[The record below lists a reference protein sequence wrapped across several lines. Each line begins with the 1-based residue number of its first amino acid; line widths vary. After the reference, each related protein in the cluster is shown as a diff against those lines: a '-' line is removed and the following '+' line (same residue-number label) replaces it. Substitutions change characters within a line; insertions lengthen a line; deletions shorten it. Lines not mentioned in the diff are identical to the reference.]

1 MNTPPVRRGTGV
13 VATPHG
19 RRVSGVVSQPSLHRG
34 TGRGTLGVRRACSGG
49 GAGAAPVVA
58 TGCSGALRN
67 SAAVP
72 RVGLQVTA
80 RSRSATPYRGLQVP
94 SGSRPGFVPEAV
106 EDDNFNTYPAMFPD
120 HDEIQEIAR
129 LPRNSRSAVC

>member
-13 VATPHG
+13 VTTPHG
-19 RRVSGVVSQPSLHRG
+19 RRVSGVVSQPSLRRG
-34 TGRGTLGVRRACSGG
+34 TGRGTLGVRKACSGG

-58 TGCSGALRN
+58 AGSSGALRN
-67 SAAVP
+67 SATVP

-80 RSRSATPYRGLQVP
+80 RSRSATPDRGLQVP
-94 SGSRPGFVPEAV
+94 SGSRPRFVPEVV
-106 EDDNFNTYPAMFPD
+106 EDDNFNTDPAMFPD

-129 LPRNSRSAVC
+129 LPRCAVC